1 MNHPFPAPDERR
13 RDADRVVAGHERVD
27 LRLLGDDEAG
37 VGARQGR
44 LDEVVHVAAGVA
56 ARLVEQHLAPVVQP
70 RHDVAPLLEHRRAPH
85 PVEAAAVDD
94 DRRRL
99 AAAVQV
105 HASQDVAPPEPLRQR
120 KRAELAPAL
129 EHWPAACRHS

>member
-1 MNHPFPAPDERR
+1 
-13 RDADRVVAGHERVD
+13 
-27 LRLLGDDEAG
+27 
-37 VGARQGR
+37 
-44 LDEVVHVAAGVA
+44 
-56 ARLVEQHLAPVVQP
+56 VEQHLAPAVQP

-105 HASQDVAPPEPLRQR
+105 HASQDVATPEPLRQR
-120 KRAELAPAL
+120 KRACAPEAALAHCPPNEL
-129 EHWPAACRHS
+129 RG